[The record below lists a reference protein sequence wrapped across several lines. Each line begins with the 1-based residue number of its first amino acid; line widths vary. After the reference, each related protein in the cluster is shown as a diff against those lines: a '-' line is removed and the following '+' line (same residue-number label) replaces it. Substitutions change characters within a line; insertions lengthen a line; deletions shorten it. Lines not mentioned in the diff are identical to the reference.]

1 MTVQLPAATSCASP
15 IQRDTK
21 ANTQAAQKDATA
33 TVYSMIRGC
42 FIFGENLWSFRTTPA
57 AEAAGVDREL
67 DIIAPILGFEYPRS
81 SKDNLHQNQILLPN
95 NQ

>member
-42 FIFGENLWSFRTTPA
+42 FIRCSFS
-57 AEAAGVDREL
+57 EL
-67 DIIAPILGFEYPRS
+67 ILGDFLVFQQF
-81 SKDNLHQNQILLPN
+81 DHLPWKFMGD
-95 NQ
+95 